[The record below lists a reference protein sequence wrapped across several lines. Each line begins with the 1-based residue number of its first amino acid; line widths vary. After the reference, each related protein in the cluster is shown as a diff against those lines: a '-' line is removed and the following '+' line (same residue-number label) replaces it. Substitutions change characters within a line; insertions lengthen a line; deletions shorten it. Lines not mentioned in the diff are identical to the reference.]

1 MGHSVC
7 PFLVAVIACVLLIL
21 GFLVVRGVLLYYSA
35 LDRARYEMLLS
46 QRSTELVR
54 EKERV
59 ENILARML
67 PMHAAQELQKMGRVQ
82 TERYSMVTVLF
93 ADIEGFTMIT
103 DRTNPEQLIDA
114 LDRFFFYLDSVA
126 QRYHIEKIKTI
137 GDAYMCAGGLPRRN
151 RTNPVEVVLAAT
163 DMLEHMRRL
172 NEELHRDDVQWGLR
186 IGVNTGQVI
195 SGVIGRDKLS
205 YDIWGSAVNVA
216 SRMESSSA
224 PGRINISESTYFFVK
239 EFFDCTPRGQMPI
252 KNRGNVSMY
261 FVEGIRPELSENGE
275 KKLPNADFWLKLQV
289 VRLGD
294 VEDYAISLLEEKLP
308 KNLYYH
314 GVKHTLDVYTQV
326 ELLGVQEGVST
337 EDLLLLRTAAL
348 FHDAGHIVDYQTHE
362 EMGVKMVYEVL
373 PDFQYSKPQIDE
385 VARLILATKMP
396 VHPHDLLE
404 KIMCDA
410 DLDYLGRVDY
420 IPVAAKL
427 YEELKERGLVG
438 ELADWVNMQI
448 KFMENHQ
455 YYTATAQHMRE
466 ANKQEQLRKLKA
478 WRSEALGGSAKN
490 LLG

>member
-1 MGHSVC
+1 MGLSIC
-7 PFLVAVIACVLLIL
+7 PFLIAASTCVLLTL

-35 LDRARYEMLLS
+35 QDRAKYEVLLS

-151 RTNPVEVVLAAT
+151 RTNPVEVVLAAI

-239 EFFDCTPRGQMPI
+239 EFFDCTPRG
-252 KNRGNVSMY
+252 
-261 FVEGIRPELSENGE
+261 
-275 KKLPNADFWLKLQV
+275 A
-289 VRLGD
+289 
-294 VEDYAISLLEEKLP
+294 
-308 KNLYYH
+308 
-314 GVKHTLDVYTQV
+314 
-326 ELLGVQEGVST
+326 
-337 EDLLLLRTAAL
+337 
-348 FHDAGHIVDYQTHE
+348 
-362 EMGVKMVYEVL
+362 
-373 PDFQYSKPQIDE
+373 
-385 VARLILATKMP
+385 
-396 VHPHDLLE
+396 
-404 KIMCDA
+404 DA
-410 DLDYLGRVDY
+410 D
-420 IPVAAKL
+420 
-427 YEELKERGLVG
+427 KEQR
-438 ELADWVNMQI
+438 
-448 KFMENHQ
+448 
-455 YYTATAQHMRE
+455 
-466 ANKQEQLRKLKA
+466 
-478 WRSEALGGSAKN
+478 
-490 LLG
+490 